1 MATETQEIIQRE
13 SPDIEAYKLGLM
25 EQAKQL
31 TSAPPTGG
39 LPGITSQGMTSAQ
52 QQALSAAQSGLSSY
66 MPYLQSGQATMNMA
80 GGQYLAGTG
89 APSAAQMQQYMNP
102 YQQAVQAEIQ
112 RAYAPQFQQVA
123 GQAVGAGAFGGG
135 RAAIQQAEVGRN
147 MADAMAK
154 AQAQNFLQAQQAAQ
168 NEMQRSL
175 AAGQGLSQLGMQ
187 QAGLGELQSR
197 LGQSG
202 IAQLAQLGEQERNI
216 LQAQDEAA
224 RQTQM
229 QQIYEPYQR
238 LGFLSDI
245 YKGAPSSQMTT
256 SIQAAPQPGLLNQLL
271 GAGIGGLSLYGAAQK
286 AFG

>member
-52 QQALSAAQSGLSSY
+52 QQALSAAQSGLSGY

-256 SIQAAPQPGLLNQLL
+256 SIQASPQPGLLNQLL

>member
-52 QQALSAAQSGLSSY
+52 QQALSAAQSGLSGY

-216 LQAQDEAA
+216 LQSQDEAA